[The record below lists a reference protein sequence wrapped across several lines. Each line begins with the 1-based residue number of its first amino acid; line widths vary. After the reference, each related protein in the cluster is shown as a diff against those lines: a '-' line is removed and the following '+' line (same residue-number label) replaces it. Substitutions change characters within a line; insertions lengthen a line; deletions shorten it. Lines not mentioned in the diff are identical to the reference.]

1 MVGRG
6 NPYLKYALLEAASTS
21 AEDKKPV
28 AEPEETAPSIDI
40 AIGFIGNEMSKF
52 KDISDAQGLVNYQI
66 KLYTQLSHEAMRRIA
81 RVNKNIDNEDE
92 VVDFVGWM
100 SEHLLFNVGDETM
113 RNEAA
118 KTMSIINHKYG
129 ADPRISRYV
138 NVTLRRDRDRNRD
151 VAAALG
157 YTDVYENWVARARNE
172 LTAPRDTAE
181 ERDKGVARSLD
192 LMRTYMLF
200 IVDNNAIFE
209 SLSARGRGFALYNQL
224 AIRFTKIFKTLTNK
238 QVIVEINPPLSKE
251 KLMHSVGRAYEAY
264 EDYLNTRQETLSGS
278 GLVGGSLATKTYQL
292 LANQYRKR
300 ACPNARPLQD
310 GEIHPLCANWMGPG
324 TNIAEALK
332 YPSANAA
339 DDCARIHDIEYY
351 RASKVKDPERRA
363 HNIRVADEKIVRCLQ
378 KTHDFPYIQ
387 LGMAGIN
394 AKMNVED
401 AIPTITK
408 MIMGKKTADS
418 YFGKRQL
425 KGGCYECAGT
435 CGNAATKSN
444 IDSAVL
450 RFPMGSFKSP
460 LGNRG
465 VSLV

>member
-1 MVGRG
+1 MVRRG
-6 NPYLKYALLEAASTS
+6 NPYLKYALLEAASTP
-21 AEDKKPV
+21 AQDKKPV
-28 AEPEETAPSIDI
+28 VEAEETAPSIDV
-40 AIGFIGNEMSKF
+40 AIGFIDSEMSKF
-52 KDISDAQGLVNYQI
+52 DNIREDQESINTQI
-66 KLYTQLSHEAMRRIA
+66 KLYTRLSHEAMGRIA
-81 RVNKNIDNEDE
+81 KINKNINDEDE
-92 VVDFVGWM
+92 VIDFVGWM
-100 SEHLLFNVGDETM
+100 SENLLFNVGDEIM

-118 KTMSIINHKYG
+118 KTMEIINSKYG
-129 ADPRISRYV
+129 ADPRITRNV
-138 NVTLRRDRDRNRD
+138 NTRLRRDTERNRD
-151 VAAALG
+151 VAATLG
-157 YTDVYENWVARARNE
+157 FTDLYDNWTHRVRDEIKA
-172 LTAPRDTAE
+172 TRDTE
-181 ERDKGVARSLD
+181 QERRRGVARIID

-200 IVDNNAIFE
+200 IVDNNAIFT
-209 SLSARGRGFALYNQL
+209 SLGARGEGFALYNQL
-224 AIRFTKIFKTLTNK
+224 AIRFTTIFKKLTNK
-238 QVIVEINPPLSKE
+238 LIVVELNPPLSKE
-251 KLMHSVGRAYEAY
+251 KLQNSVGKAYEAY
-264 EDYLNTRQETLSGS
+264 EDYLNTRQQTISGS

-339 DDCARIHDIEYY
+339 DDCARIHDIEYN

-363 HNIRVADEKIVRCLQ
+363 HNIRIADEKIVRCLQ
-378 KTHDFPYIQ
+378 KTNDFPYTQ

-394 AKMNVED
+394 AKMNIED

-408 MIMGKKTADS
+408 LVMGKKTADS

-425 KGGCYECAGT
+425 KGGCYDCAGT

-444 IDSAVL
+444 IESAVL

-465 VSLV
+465 ISLV